1 MKNTIILFIL
11 FLSLLS
17 VLVSCNGS
25 STDQTPDPNPIV
37 TKYKVTTYN
46 KLGEVNKVVW
56 LDNVGAVYTN
66 DFKLSVYDRSHQK
79 IYTTSLPYEV
89 EKVSKRKNELQELKK

>member
-11 FLSLLS
+11 FLSV
-17 VLVSCNGS
+17 VLISCNGS
-25 STDQTPDPNPIV
+25 LTDETPDPNPIV

-56 LDNVGAVYTN
+56 LDNVGAVYTQ
-66 DFKLSVYDRSHQK
+66 DFQLSVYDRSHQK

-89 EKVSKRKNELQELKK
+89 EKVRKRKNEFQELEK

>member
-11 FLSLLS
+11 FLSV
-17 VLVSCNGS
+17 VLISCNGS
-25 STDQTPDPNPIV
+25 LTDETPDPNPIV

-56 LDNVGAVYTN
+56 LDNVGGLVTK
-66 DFKLSVYDRSHQK
+66 DFQLSVFDRSHQE

-89 EKVSKRKNELQELKK
+89 EKVRKRKNQFQELEK

>member
-11 FLSLLS
+11 FLSV
-17 VLVSCNGS
+17 VLISCNGS
-25 STDQTPDPNPIV
+25 LTDETPDPNPIV

-66 DFKLSVYDRSHQK
+66 DFKLSVYDISHQQ

-89 EKVSKRKNELQELKK
+89 EKVRKRKNEFQELGK

>member
-11 FLSLLS
+11 FLS
-17 VLVSCNGS
+17 VALVSCNGS
-25 STDQTPDPNPIV
+25 SKDETPDPNPIV

-89 EKVSKRKNELQELKK
+89 EKVSKRKNELQELEK